1 MRIPYLWKQRDSYHK
16 DGKKPVKFT
25 FSVSMETVAGP
36 VQFDHEATLIQE
48 EKEKGKDWMI
58 QWDPS
63 YIFPQLKDGD
73 ELRVASSSPQRGQIF
88 DRDGEGLAVNAK
100 VYEIGIVPKG
110 MADKKEEVLSKL
122 TALLP
127 VSKEK
132 VEKALAAE
140 WVRESD
146 FVPVAKM
153 NPADQETFKKVMAL
167 PGIQKKEVQARFY
180 PLGENAAHLIGYVRP
195 ITAEQL
201 EEKKNEGYS
210 SNSMIGTRGLE
221 QVYEK
226 ELRGEPGW
234 TIQTTGSKAVI
245 AEKPAKNGRD
255 VNVTIDSQL
264 QNNLSVQLRKDKGT
278 AAAIHPKTGETL
290 ALVSMPSYDPN
301 NFLFGWTEE
310 EYKAYSNEE
319 RGASVARFNKLF
331 SPGSTIKPLTA
342 AIGLETGKLDPS
354 KKEEISGPVWSKEGW
369 GNYEVTRVSDRLQKV
384 NLKDALVTSDNI
396 YFARSALAIGRE
408 SFQAEMEERF
418 AFSEKLDFYPFP
430 TETSSVSKNGI
441 ISEGQLADSGF
452 RQGEVLMS
460 PLHVAAAYTVF
471 QNSGDLIRPYL
482 EIGASAQPA
491 YWRKGAIA
499 EENATLILEDLK
511 EVIDDPN
518 GTGYKPFVKGLEIAG
533 KTGTAELKQTKDGE
547 GQENGWF
554 VAMNT
559 EDPRLLVAMM
569 VEDVKDRG
577 GSHYVV
583 PKVKNVMMEYLK

>member
-1 MRIPYLWKQRDSYHK
+1 
-16 DGKKPVKFT
+16 
-25 FSVSMETVAGP
+25 METVAGP